1 MSYPDRD
8 NPHRRSWA
16 NPGPD
21 MTGVVKILA
30 EISAN
35 SVTTFK
41 ERQEA
46 SEKFRKALEEGAKR
60 QEELRLNFPSFSK
73 EQRIKLSEK
82 GYEIYR
88 LDGLTLEKMLD
99 AHHVVRTWEKGLPFE
114 QEVSFKGEV
123 AVNPYKISLW
133 DTYEKTFPEQKK
145 VFLKFKKQIEKEIPG
160 TTAIL
165 GKVADFVDLEL
176 AYKSRHGR
184 GILDAFYTGGVRTRS
199 RIKGDYFAV
208 LNTDFSNRL
217 GLNVSYFKDSQAS
230 DFVSLGEII
239 VPTKSHWKPKKI

>member
-1 MSYPDRD
+1 MSGIVR
-8 NPHRRSWA
+8 
-16 NPGPD
+16 
-21 MTGVVKILA
+21 ILT

-35 SVTTFK
+35 SVTTYK
-41 ERQEA
+41 ERRDA
-46 SEKFRKALEEGAKR
+46 GLKYLKALESGAKR
-60 QEELRLNFPSFSK
+60 EEELKLNFPSFSK
-73 EQRIKLSEK
+73 EQREKLSAA

-88 LDGLTLEKMLD
+88 LDGSTLQKMLD
-99 AHHVVRTWEKGLPFE
+99 DNHVVRTWERELPFE

-145 VFLKFKKQIEKEIPG
+145 VFLKFKKRIEKQIPG
-160 TTAIL
+160 TKAIL

-176 AYKSRHGR
+176 AYKARHGR
-184 GILDAFYTGGVRTRS
+184 GILDAFFTGGVRTRS

-208 LNTDFSNRL
+208 INTDFSNRL

-230 DFVSLGEII
+230 DFVSLGEIV
-239 VPTKSHWKPKKI
+239 VPTKSHWKPKKT